1 MILWSHDLQSYVS
14 FSKTKQIQA
23 AVLVCLP
30 HLRISSFAS
39 DTFVRQDMTLRNV
52 HWVAV
57 KKRAQKSQLEK
68 KKTMLTL
75 LTDVNIMNPTQMAE
89 LL

>member
-1 MILWSHDLQSYVS
+1 LQSSSPENGILRLILWSHDLQSYVS

-30 HLRISSFAS
+30 HLRNSSFAS
-39 DTFVRQDMTLRNV
+39 GTFVPQDMTLRNV

-68 KKTMLTL
+68 K
-75 LTDVNIMNPTQMAE
+75 
-89 LL
+89 